1 MAEIAAEAGLSPG
14 AIYRYF
20 ENKEQLALG
29 CLGEN
34 AHELE
39 EQWKH
44 APESNS
50 DAMAE
55 FARLS
60 RLTFATLNEPD
71 EAFHSMLMLEQIL
84 KGVRQHDL
92 SLVEMREG
100 FAQTRDALRQRLE
113 LAKESGQFPDSFDPT
128 LMAAALFSFY
138 MGARV
143 CKLTQPDLDT
153 NGQLEQLM
161 GLLLASSPAA
171 LARV

>member
-20 ENKEQLALG
+20 ENKEQLARG

-44 APESNS
+44 APEPNG

-60 RLTFATLNEPD
+60 RLTFATLNEPG
-71 EAFHSMLMLEQIL
+71 EAFHTMLMLEQIL
-84 KGVRQHDL
+84 KSARKHDQ
-92 SLVEMREG
+92 SLVEIQEG
-100 FAQTRDALRQRLE
+100 FEHTRDALRQRLE
-113 LAKESGQFPDSFDPT
+113 LVKDSGQFPVSFDPT
-128 LMAAALFSFY
+128 LMAAGLFSFY
-138 MGARV
+138 LGARV
-143 CKLTQPDLDT
+143 CKLSQPDLDT

-171 LARV
+171 PAQA